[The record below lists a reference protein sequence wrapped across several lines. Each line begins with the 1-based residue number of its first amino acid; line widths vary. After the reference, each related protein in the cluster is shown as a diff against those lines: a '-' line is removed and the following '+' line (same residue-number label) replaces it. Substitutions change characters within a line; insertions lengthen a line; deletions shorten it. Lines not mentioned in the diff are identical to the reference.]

1 MVLIETKE
9 VLHKMIISKVE
20 VRNGNC
26 NQEEPFKLEYKGNQM
41 ETTPIH
47 NEWMNSKCET
57 PIIKDKVANFLVDLT
72 NYSFLEKRN

>member
-1 MVLIETKE
+1 MELIIIMVLIETKE

-47 NEWMNSKCET
+47 NE
-57 PIIKDKVANFLVDLT
+57 
-72 NYSFLEKRN
+72 